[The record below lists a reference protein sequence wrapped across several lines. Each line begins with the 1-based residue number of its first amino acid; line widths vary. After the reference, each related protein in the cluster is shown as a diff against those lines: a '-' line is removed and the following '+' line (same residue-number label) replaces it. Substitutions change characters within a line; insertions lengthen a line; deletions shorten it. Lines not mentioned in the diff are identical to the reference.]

1 MADAVEIY
9 LDLSI
14 ITGRACKPIDN
25 QPLSTLTIGPFY
37 QGSLIPMRVYPV
49 VATGNQ
55 INAPYFSKLDL
66 TNLDFQLVLGPR
78 AGTENILAAQY
89 TWSKQTA
96 ADSEGK
102 SGYFYAN
109 LDLNTSA
116 LNTAIGSSD
125 QYTSAYLE
133 FRISRAGAAYSPVH
147 QVNPTILSVVKD
159 PTSSSSVPTPTP
171 SYLTRD
177 ECLNLFVMWNNTIA
191 AGGANNGRNIILAS
205 PDGTRQRELG
215 VSNDGSPIDNAG

>member
-9 LDLSI
+9 LDLST

-25 QPLSTLTIGPFY
+25 QPLSTLTLGPFY
-37 QGSLIPMRVYPV
+37 QGSLVSIRVYPI

-55 INAPYFSKLDL
+55 ISSPYFSKLDL

-78 AGTENILAAQY
+78 AGAENILAAQY
-89 TWSKQTA
+89 TWMKQVA

-102 SGYFYAN
+102 SGYFYADLN
-109 LDLNTSA
+109 LNTSA

-133 FRISRAGAAYSPVH
+133 FRISRSGAAYTPVF
-147 QVNPTILSVVKD
+147 QVNPTIVAVVKD

-177 ECLNLFVMWNNTIA
+177 ECLNLFVMWNNTLA

-205 PDGTRQRELG
+205 PDGTRQREIG
-215 VSNDGSPIDNAG
+215 VGNDGAPIDNAG